1 MRLLGVSVSGVG
13 ARGSLYGLSASGR
26 SDASARWEAN
36 APRRPLRSQAAHP
49 GVSPRAPP
57 GLGLLELGQCHG
69 PWLLDAGHAEE
80 GVRVP
85 TAEAGSREDHSGRA
99 WVHRSADQARGPA
112 CRPGHSSLGPL
123 VTEGGQDPLTAVPCS
138 RWHKWPCDYADGLHG
153 GVHRWGAQPWK
164 PGQGRHEG
172 AGTVNT
178 RPGTPS
184 PPRQRAARPLSPS
197 LRRLPPARPGRMR
210 PGPRL
215 GSAEPGWFAGFRPAM
230 GGPAVSQEGTARDER
245 GCGRSPR
252 SSSSS
257 GSRPD

>member
-1 MRLLGVSVSGVG
+1 MG

-99 WVHRSADQARGPA
+99 WVHGSADQARGPA
-112 CRPGHSSLGPL
+112 CRPGHSSLGPP
-123 VTEGGQDPLTAVPCS
+123 VTEGGQDPWTAVPCS

-153 GVHRWGAQPWK
+153 GVHRWGAQPW
-164 PGQGRHEG
+164 E
-172 AGTVNT
+172 T
-178 RPGTPS
+178 RPGTPRGCRHREHTPRHTLPA
-184 PPRQRAARPLSPS
+184 PPEGGPAPQPKPASAATCPSGENAARP
-197 LRRLPPARPGRMR
+197 A
-210 PGPRL
+210 
-215 GSAEPGWFAGFRPAM
+215 AGQR
-230 GGPAVSQEGTARDER
+230 
-245 GCGRSPR
+245 
-252 SSSSS
+252 
-257 GSRPD
+257 